1 MRKELP
7 LALTVL
13 SGLWVMACKYLQ
25 PVAKLDLF
33 TKTERWFVISATV
46 AFLVGTINL
55 IMVHGKNVMRRK
67 EGWYNSA
74 ILLLVLF
81 AYSIHGLIKTYDDP
95 GWKWYWNNVW
105 TPVNSTMFSLL
116 CFYIASSAYRAFRV
130 RTREATIML
139 VAACI
144 VMLGN
149 VPLGKMI
156 WSEIPN
162 IKNWI
167 MAVPNSAGMRAIT
180 LGAYVGTFAVAMRI
194 LLGLERAH
202 LGSGGQ

>member
-13 SGLWVMACKYLQ
+13 TGLWVMACNYLQ
-25 PVAKLDLF
+25 PIAKLDLF
-33 TKTERWFVISATV
+33 TKTEHWYVISGTA
-46 AFLVGTINL
+46 AFLIGTINL
-55 IMVHGKNVMRRK
+55 IMVHGKNIMRRK

-74 ILLLVLF
+74 ILLIVLF
-81 AYSIHGLIKTYDDP
+81 AYSIHGLIVTQNDP
-95 GWKWYWNNVW
+95 KWQWFWDNIW

-116 CFYIASSAYRAFRV
+116 CFYIASAAYRAFRV
-130 RTREATIML
+130 RSKEATVL
-139 VAACI
+139 LLAAVL

-149 VPLGKMI
+149 VPLGKLI
-156 WSEIPN
+156 WAQIPN

-180 LGAYVGTFAVAMRI
+180 LGAYVGTFAVSMRI

-202 LGSGGQ
+202 LGSGSQ

>member
-13 SGLWVMACKYLQ
+13 AGLWVMACNYLQ
-25 PVAKLDLF
+25 PIAKLDLF
-33 TKTERWFVISATV
+33 TKTEHWFVVSAYV

-67 EGWYNSA
+67 EGWYNSV
-74 ILLLVLF
+74 ILLVVMF
-81 AYSIHGLIKTYDDP
+81 AYSIWGLIVSHENEN
-95 GWKWYWNNVW
+95 WQWVWNNVW
-105 TPVNSTMFSLL
+105 TPINSTMFSLL
-116 CFYIASSAYRAFRV
+116 CFYIASAAYRAFRV
-130 RTREATIML
+130 RTREAAIML
-139 VAACI
+139 VAAVI

-149 VPLGKMI
+149 VPFGKLI
-156 WSEIPN
+156 WNEIPN

-167 MAVPNSAGMRAIT
+167 MAIPNSAGMRAIT
-180 LGAYVGTFAVAMRI
+180 LGAYVGMFAVAMRI
-194 LLGLERAH
+194 MLGLERAH